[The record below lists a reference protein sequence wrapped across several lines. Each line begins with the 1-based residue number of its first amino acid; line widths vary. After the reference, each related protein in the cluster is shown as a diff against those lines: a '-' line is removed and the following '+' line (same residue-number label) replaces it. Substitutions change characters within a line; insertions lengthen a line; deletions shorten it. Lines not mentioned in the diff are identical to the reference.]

1 MKDIIEIQN
10 LWNSQPFLE
19 RLTFV
24 INKLKVPQDEGE
36 KIAKLRFNKIS
47 LSYKLAIYQALN

>member
-1 MKDIIEIQN
+1 MKDIIEVQN

-19 RLTFV
+19 RLIFV
-24 INKLKVPQDEGE
+24 MNKLKVPQDEGE

-47 LSYKLAIYQALN
+47 LGHKLAIYQALN

>member
-19 RLTFV
+19 RLIFV
-24 INKLKVPQDEGE
+24 INKLKVSQDEGE
-36 KIAKLRFNKIS
+36 KIAKLKFNKIS
-47 LSYKLAIYQALN
+47 LSHKLAIYQALN